1 MAHAARAPL
10 TFLDVELDVENERVI
25 RGGEVQHLRQRAFA
39 VLIYLIEHRDRV
51 VSKDELLDRVWA
63 GVSVSEDALVQC
75 IVEIRRALGD
85 ASKEPRF
92 VRTVLKRGYQFIAP
106 PSDVPSHPA
115 PPASADLAA
124 TIAIEPEGGA
134 TSYPATTV
142 RSVAI
147 VLIAAVCVVSL
158 ALVGWR
164 SFRNESAAASLI
176 PSPIPSPPADALTAD
191 SEALRLY
198 TLGLERANAFASRE
212 AIALFEKAIARDPE
226 FAMAHARIG
235 YVLGV
240 HGYEIAAARPYIRRA
255 LTLQQRM
262 NEKERLI
269 VSAWEAIV
277 TPDFETAIER
287 YRLIVDRYPTD
298 LESHRRLAALL
309 IGEEQIAEGVAI
321 LERAA
326 AIDPNDAQIQNAM
339 GGAYSLLGRHAQS
352 IAARKRYVELEPQEA
367 NAWDSLGIS
376 YNWAGRYEEALA
388 AYERASALRPDFDL
402 VRYHRAA
409 TLVALGRFREAV
421 AEVESCLA
429 HARTDVEKSRV
440 FATLADIYR
449 LAGDPVAERAAVTRI
464 PNNVPMLV
472 LSRAYYAGNEDVPP
486 SRLQR
491 FSGRGMRPVARFEL
505 TFHGMRA
512 LHEGRH
518 DEALDLLR
526 RAGRYQPAIWHVDP
540 FDTSLADAC
549 LELKRYE
556 EAAREY
562 ARLLETN
569 SRHARALFGLAR
581 AQEHL
586 GQHEEARATY
596 RRFLAVWKDA
606 DPDARDLRA
615 ARASLA
621 MR

>member
-39 VLIYLIEHRDRV
+39 VLLYLVEHRERV
-51 VSKDELLDRVWA
+51 VSKDELLDRVWE

-92 VRTVLKRGYQFIAP
+92 IRTVLKRGYQFIAP
-106 PSDVPSHPA
+106 APEAGVDSVVSPSPGPA
-115 PPASADLAA
+115 V
-124 TIAIEPEGGA
+124 TVAIEPEAGP
-134 TSYPATTV
+134 TSTAASP
-142 RSVAI
+142 RSVTI
-147 VLIAAVCVVSL
+147 LLLAVACVVSL
-158 ALVGWR
+158 AVLAWSSV
-164 SFRNESAAASLI
+164 RNQGGSTAAFPAQPGDSLTT
-176 PSPIPSPPADALTAD
+176 DA
-191 SEALRLY
+191 EALRLY
-198 TLGLERANAFASRE
+198 TLGLERANAFAPKE
-212 AIALFEKAIARDPE
+212 AISLFEKAIARDSE

-240 HGYEIAAARPYIRRA
+240 HGYEIAAARPHIQRA
-255 LTLQQRM
+255 LALQRRM

-309 IGEEQIAEGVAI
+309 IGEEQIAEGLEI

-339 GGAYSLLGRHAQS
+339 GAYSLLGKHEQS
-352 IAARKRYVELEPQEA
+352 IAARKRYVELEPHEA

-376 YNWAGRYEEALA
+376 YNWAGRYDEALA
-388 AYERASALRPDFDL
+388 AYERAIALRPDFDL

-409 TLVALGRFREAV
+409 TYVALGRFREAV
-421 AEVESCLA
+421 TEVESCLA
-429 HARTDVEKSRV
+429 HARTDVEKTRAWS
-440 FATLADIYR
+440 TLADIHR
-449 LAGDPVAERAAVTRI
+449 LAGDRVAERAALAQM
-464 PNNVPMLV
+464 PASPAWLV
-472 LSRAYYAGNEDVPP
+472 LSYAYDDGFQDVAPE
-486 SRLQR
+486 R
-491 FSGRGMRPVARFEL
+491 FRNLSGRGMRPGLRLEL
-505 TFHGMRA
+505 TFQGVRA
-512 LHEGRH
+512 LRKGRN
-518 DEALDLLR
+518 DDALELLR
-526 RAGRYQPAIWHVDP
+526 RAQRYQPAIWHVDP
-540 FDTSLADAC
+540 FDTNLADAY
-549 LELKRYE
+549 LQLGRYE
-556 EAAREY
+556 DAAREY
-562 ARLLETN
+562 TRLLASN
-569 SRHARALFGLAR
+569 SRYAPALFGLAR
-581 AQEHL
+581 AQEQL
-586 GQHEEARATY
+586 GRHTEASAAY
-596 RRFLAVWKDA
+596 RRFLTVWKDA

>member
-39 VLIYLIEHRDRV
+39 VLLYLIEHRDRV

-85 ASKEPRF
+85 PSKEPRF

-106 PSDVPSHPA
+106 QSDVPSDPA

-124 TIAIEPEGGA
+124 DIAIEEGGA
-134 TSYPATTV
+134 TSYPTTTV

-158 ALVGWR
+158 ALVGWS
-164 SFRNESAAASLI
+164 SFRNQSVAASV
-176 PSPIPSPPADALTAD
+176 IPSPPADALTTD

-198 TLGLERANAFASRE
+198 TLGLERANAFAPRE

-240 HGYEIAAARPYIRRA
+240 HGYEIAAARPHIRRA
-255 LTLQQRM
+255 LALQRRM
-262 NEKERLI
+262 NERERLI
-269 VSAWEAIV
+269 VSAWDAIV

-309 IGEEQIAEGVAI
+309 IGEEQIAEGVEI

-326 AIDPNDAQIQNAM
+326 AIDPNDAQIQNAL
-339 GGAYSLLGRHAQS
+339 GGAYSLLARHEQS

-421 AEVESCLA
+421 AEVERCLA
-429 HARTDVEKSRV
+429 HARTDVEKTRV
-440 FATLADIYR
+440 WATLTDIHR
-449 LAGDPVAERAAVTRI
+449 LAGDPTAERAALARI
-464 PNNVPMLV
+464 PSSVPTLV
-472 LSRAYYAGNEDVPP
+472 LSKAYYGGFEGVPP
-486 SRLQR
+486 LRLQR
-491 FSGRGMRPVARFEL
+491 FSGRGMRPIARFEL

-518 DEALDLLR
+518 DEALALLR
-526 RAGRYQPAIWHVDP
+526 RAQRYQPAIWHVDA
-540 FDTSLADAC
+540 FDTSLGDAC
-549 LELKRYE
+549 LHLERYE

-586 GQHEEARATY
+586 GQHEGARATY

-615 ARASLA
+615 ARARLA